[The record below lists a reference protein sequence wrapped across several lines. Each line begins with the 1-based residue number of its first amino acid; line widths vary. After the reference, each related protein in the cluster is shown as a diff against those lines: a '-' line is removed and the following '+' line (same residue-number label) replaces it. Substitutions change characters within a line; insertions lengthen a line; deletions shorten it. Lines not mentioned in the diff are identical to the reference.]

1 MALKTVSKLSLGQ
14 FSGKRRLEACEMAK
28 KKNLAQPTKQ
38 RSASLLGKEVKK
50 NLTAERGWDDYLFFT

>member
-14 FSGKRRLEACEMAK
+14 FPRKRRLEACEMAK
-28 KKNLAQPTKQ
+28 KNLAQSTKQ

-50 NLTAERGWDDYLFFT
+50 PYCRERPG